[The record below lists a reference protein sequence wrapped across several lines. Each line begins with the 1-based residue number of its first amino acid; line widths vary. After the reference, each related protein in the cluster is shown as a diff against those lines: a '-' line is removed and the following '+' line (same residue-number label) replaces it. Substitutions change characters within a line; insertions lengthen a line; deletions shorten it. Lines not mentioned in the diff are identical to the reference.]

1 MLDPASQISNSRF
14 SFQHIGIW
22 MLEGLWE
29 LSVQQH
35 GRVTDE
41 FSCNCLI
48 VAIKLSRIR
57 IGYMKRLIRFLVPSI
72 IGAFVFLFPTRYEDV
87 YTIPIA
93 IMTNKLNDV
102 LGDSLPYIAL
112 AIVAISAIGSCYY
125 SLVDRQ
131 ENPTGIRAIFT
142 VDRGWVA
149 LRVAGLIIAI
159 MILWQLGPEFVW
171 SESTGHIVV
180 YDLVTAILTIF
191 VFASFLLPLLTD
203 YGLMELVGTLFSRA
217 FQKLFRLP
225 GRSAIDAL
233 ASWMAAAPVGV
244 LITSQ
249 QYESGNYSGR
259 EAATIAT
266 NFSVVSL
273 PFCVVVAQF
282 SGLEHL
288 FIQYYL
294 TVCFAG
300 LIAALIMPRIPPLSR
315 IPDDYSAAG
324 RQLFETESGDASLF
338 KAGYQAALT
347 KAGDAPSF
355 GQYVRSSLHNLFDI
369 WFGLM
374 PPLIAIG
381 TVGLVLAE
389 ETPFFVYLSYPFVPV
404 LELLRLPEAATAA
417 PAMLAGFAE
426 MFLPAVIT
434 KDIES
439 ELTRFVVIGVSITQL
454 VYMTEVGVLIMKTG
468 IPLGFVDLVKVFLLR
483 TVITLPVIAAIAH
496 LFVF

>member
-1 MLDPASQISNSRF
+1 
-14 SFQHIGIW
+14 
-22 MLEGLWE
+22 
-29 LSVQQH
+29 
-35 GRVTDE
+35 
-41 FSCNCLI
+41 
-48 VAIKLSRIR
+48 
-57 IGYMKRLIRFLVPSI
+57 MKRLIRFLVPSI
-72 IGAFVFLFPTRYEDV
+72 IGAFVFLYPTRYEGV

-93 IMTNKLNDV
+93 VLTNKLNDL
-102 LGDSLPYIAL
+102 LGVSLPYIAL
-112 AIVAISAIGSCYY
+112 AIVAVSAVGSCYY
-125 SLVDRQ
+125 SLIARQ
-131 ENPTGIRAIFT
+131 EKPSGIRAIFT
-142 VDRGWVA
+142 VGNGWVA
-149 LRVAGLIIAI
+149 LRVAGLIIAV
-159 MILWQLGPEFVW
+159 MILWEIGPEFVW
-171 SESTGHIVV
+171 SKSTGHIVV
-180 YDLVTAILTIF
+180 YELVTAILTIF

-203 YGLMELVGTLFSRA
+203 FGLMELVGTLFSRV

-225 GRSAIDAL
+225 GRSCIDAL

-300 LIAALIMPRIPPLSR
+300 LVAALIMPRIPPLSR
-315 IPDDYSAAG
+315 IPDNYSEVG
-324 RQLFETESGDASLF
+324 RQLFETESDDVSLF
-338 KAGYQAALT
+338 KSGYRAAL
-347 KAGDAPSF
+347 KKGDDAPSF
-355 GQYVRSSLHNLFDI
+355 KQYIRSSLNNLFDI

-381 TVGLVLAE
+381 TLGLVLAE
-389 ETPFFVYLSYPFVPV
+389 ETPFFVYLSYPIVPV
-404 LELLRLPEAATAA
+404 LELLRLPDAAAAA

-434 KDIES
+434 KDIPS

-454 VYMTEVGVLIMKTG
+454 IYMTEVGILIMKTR
-468 IPLGFVDLVKVFLLR
+468 IPLNFVDLVKVFLLR
-483 TVITLPVIAAIAH
+483 TAITLPVIAAIAH

>member
-1 MLDPASQISNSRF
+1 
-14 SFQHIGIW
+14 
-22 MLEGLWE
+22 
-29 LSVQQH
+29 
-35 GRVTDE
+35 
-41 FSCNCLI
+41 
-48 VAIKLSRIR
+48 
-57 IGYMKRLIRFLVPSI
+57 MKRLIRFLVPSI
-72 IGAFVFLFPTRYEDV
+72 IGAFFFLFPTEYEGV

-93 IMTNKLNDV
+93 VLTNKLNDL
-102 LGDSLPYIAL
+102 LGNSLPYIAL
-112 AIVAISAIGSCYY
+112 AIVAVSAVGSIFY
-125 SLVDRQ
+125 SLIARQ
-131 ENPTGIRAIFT
+131 EKPAGIRAIFT
-142 VDRGWVA
+142 VGRGWVA
-149 LRVAGLIIAI
+149 LRVAGLVIAI

-180 YDLVTAILTIF
+180 YELVTAILTIF
-191 VFASFLLPLLTD
+191 IFASFLMPLLTD
-203 YGLMELVGTLFSRA
+203 YGLMELVGTLFSRI

-225 GRSAIDAL
+225 GRSCIDAL

-249 QYESGNYSGR
+249 QYETGNYSGR

-282 SGLEHL
+282 SGLGHL

-315 IPDDYSAAG
+315 IPDDYSEAG
-324 RQLFETESGDASLF
+324 RQLFENEAADAGLF
-338 KAGYQAALT
+338 KTGYRAAL
-347 KAGDAPSF
+347 KKSDNAPGF
-355 GQYVRSSLHNLFDI
+355 RQYVRTAIHNLFDI

-381 TVGLVLAE
+381 TIGLILAE
-389 ETPFFVYLSYPFVPV
+389 KTPFFVYLSYPLVPV
-404 LELLRLPEAATAA
+404 LELLRLPDAAAAA

-426 MFLPAVIT
+426 MFLPAVIA

-454 VYMTEVGVLIMKTG
+454 IYMTEVGVLIMKTR

-483 TVITLPVIAAIAH
+483 TAITLPVIAAIAH